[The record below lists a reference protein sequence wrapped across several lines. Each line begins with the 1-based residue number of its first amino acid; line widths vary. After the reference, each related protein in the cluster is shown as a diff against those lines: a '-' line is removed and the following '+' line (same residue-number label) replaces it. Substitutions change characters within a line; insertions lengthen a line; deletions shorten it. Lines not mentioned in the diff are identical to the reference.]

1 MELKP
6 GVVWGNDLSELWQDA
21 KQNGYALPAVN
32 VVTSST
38 VNAVLEAA
46 AQWKKPIVI
55 QISHGGAAFYSGGSI
70 SNEQHQASILGA
82 VLMAQHVHRAAVA
95 YGIPV
100 VLNTDHCQR
109 QNLPW
114 LEGVILESE
123 QHFANTGMPLFS
135 MHMLDLSEE
144 ALEPNLDTT
153 AEFLQRL
160 NKIGSHLEMEIGITG
175 GEEDAMDNTDTDHAK
190 LYTTPEDVD
199 AVYARLHPISEQFL
213 IAAAFG
219 NTHGVYA
226 PGNVQLKPQI
236 LDDSQKFVTSKYQLQ
251 GENPINFVFHGGSG
265 SSVTEIAEAVSYGV
279 VKMNLDTDIQWAYW
293 EGAHS
298 YYNQNSVRM
307 QSQLGDGQD
316 PTAPNKK
323 YYDPRKWLRAA
334 EQSVV
339 VKLTEYAKQL
349 GLIS

>member
-6 GVVWGNDLSELWQDA
+6 GIVWGNELSQLWQDA

-95 YGIPV
+95 YNVPV

-123 QHFANTGMPLFS
+123 KHFAQTGVPLFS

-144 ALEPNLDTT
+144 AMESNLATT
-153 AEFLQRL
+153 VEFLERL

-175 GEEDAMDNTDTDHAK
+175 GEEDAMDNTDVDHAK
-190 LYTTPEDVD
+190 LYTTQEDVD
-199 AVYARLHPISEQFL
+199 AVYTRLQPISEHFL

-226 PGNVQLKPQI
+226 PGNVKLKPQI
-236 LDDSQKFVTSKYQLQ
+236 LGDSQKFVTSKYQLQ
-251 GENPINFVFHGGSG
+251 DEKPINFVFHGGSG
-265 SSVTEIAEAVSYGV
+265 STAAEIAEAVSYGV
-279 VKMNLDTDIQWAYW
+279 VKMNLDTDIQWSYW
-293 EGAHS
+293 EGVHA
-298 YYNQNSVRM
+298 YYSQNSARM

-316 PTAPNKK
+316 LNTPNKK
-323 YYDPRKWLRAA
+323 YYDPRKWLRAG

-339 VKLTEYAKQL
+339 AKLTDYAKQL
-349 GLIS
+349 GLVA